1 VNTPI
6 AFLPKGGSSLKEEL
20 NRSSKNDDL
29 SRVGFVKNILESLEE
44 EYSRLRIKGFKPII
58 EEWRSMS
65 VLPGSKIKVLLQNR
79 TIEGEAHDID
89 SDGSLMVRL
98 DSGVLE
104 KVSSGDVVMLR

>member
-1 VNTPI
+1 
-6 AFLPKGGSSLKEEL
+6 
-20 NRSSKNDDL
+20 
-29 SRVGFVKNILESLEE
+29 
-44 EYSRLRIKGFKPII
+44 
-58 EEWRSMS
+58 MS
-65 VLPGSKIKVLLQNR
+65 ALPGSKIKVLLPNR